1 MGGFKVIPLGKLLKR
16 MGGDGRGFRH
26 ARILINGLKN
36 DFGLL
41 F

>member
-1 MGGFKVIPLGKLLKR
+1 MGGFKGVPLGKLLKR
-16 MGGDGRGFRH
+16 MGGDGRGFTH